1 MNAQTLETAQTTTDR
16 IRQGLNLS
24 LSIAQMLA
32 AILIF
37 SGQFGNSLFYDQT
50 KAEPYFLPADYVF
63 SIWGFIY
70 PASIVYGVYQALPAN
85 RQNPLLRRIGF
96 ATAFAFFCIALW
108 SVVTLLDP
116 VRYTIPCFFG
126 GLISLI
132 YAIYQI
138 GRYGPRLSRNENLMI
153 VWPLSVFAAWCT
165 AGTIAN
171 VTTSLYELGVRNAI
185 FPDHVWAVIMLLA
198 AGGLASLTTVVT
210 RGNLTYALTIIWAL
224 VGIAVAV
231 VQRGQNPIATAVA
244 LLMAALVGVA
254 LVYARNANRSRIA
267 T

>member
-1 MNAQTLETAQTTTDR
+1 MNTQTLNSPQINTDR
-16 IRQGLNLS
+16 IRQGLNLI
-24 LSIAQMLA
+24 LAIAQMLA

-37 SGQFGNSLFYDQT
+37 TGSLGQTLFFDDAR
-50 KAEPYFLPADYVF
+50 AEPYFLPAGYVF

-70 PASIVYGVYQALPAN
+70 PASIVYGVYQALPRN
-85 RQNPLLRRIGF
+85 REHPLLRQIGF

-108 SVVTLLDP
+108 SVVTLFDP
-116 VRYTIPCFFG
+116 LRYTIPCFFG
-126 GLISLI
+126 GLVSLI
-132 YAIYQI
+132 YAVYRIARYQ
-138 GRYGPRLSRNENLMI
+138 PRLSRNENLMI

-171 VTTSLYELGVRNAI
+171 VTTSLYTLGVRDFI
-185 FPDHVWAVIMLLA
+185 FPDYVWAVIMLLA

-224 VGIAVAV
+224 VGIAVAT
-231 VQRGQNPIATAVA
+231 VQRHQNPVATVVA
-244 LLMAALVGVA
+244 LLMAAVVGLV
-254 LVYARNANRSRIA
+254 LVYARSANRSGIA